1 MLFSDKHNYDQV
13 NWNDMVRNR
22 CQPNI
27 LQSFE
32 VSCYIFI
39 FYLPINFKFLQ
50 DAISG
55 IIFYIYMLPIDFM
68 IEFVPNLK
76 YLCFDLMF
84 LQKINQVILVEILF
98 FLDLRSVLRSMIFF
112 VTFYFL

>member
-1 MLFSDKHNYDQV
+1 MLFSGKHDYDQV

-22 CQPNI
+22 CQANI
-27 LQSFE
+27 LQIFE
-32 VSCYIFI
+32 GSCYIFI

-55 IIFYIYMLPIDFM
+55 IIFHIHMLPVDFM

-84 LQKINQVILVEILF
+84 LQKINQVIPVEILF
-98 FLDLRSVLRSMIFF
+98 FLDLSSVLRSVIFF